1 MMETEVKTLL
11 LQNPRQLL
19 NIFWQSP
26 ISMEYYNSQG
36 RWECGNPA
44 SLKTFGVTF
53 EDVLGFDLFTDPNI
67 PSPLRK
73 ALQKGRSV
81 RFSSSFDFSTV
92 TYKTDRTGVAVF
104 EFIMTVLRD
113 DGGKISGYLV
123 QTIDKM

>member
-1 MMETEVKTLL
+1 MEADLKNLL
-11 LQNPRQLL
+11 LQNPRHLL

-36 RWECGNPA
+36 RWEWGNPA

-53 EDVLGFDLFTDPNI
+53 EDVLGFDLFADSNI
-67 PSPLRK
+67 PSHLRS
-73 ALQKGRSV
+73 ALQKGRSI

-104 EFIMTVLRD
+104 EFIMTTLRD

-123 QTIDKM
+123 QTIEKV